1 MASGAPQRRS
11 AVARPEGRD
20 APIVAK
26 GGAQRRRAN
35 ERQGDHDA
43 AALLPRLPPPAAG
56 EAAAPFVVEFPDDLL
71 DVAVRAEPVAD
82 APSCVICQEAFSA
95 VGECRV
101 TFCGDPRHA
110 LHVTCCYVG
119 DGRPLR
125 ACCVCRRNVH
135 GQEGQRVVPPPLPHQ
150 VSPLRAEEHARIAG
164 AGEVDPEMDLLN
176 FDEIEPFYAP
186 SPPRQQAA
194 QPRPQLRAPIVPAA
208 PVVVAAKIPPP
219 PPPAA
224 KAKAKGRPR
233 AAQVS
238 SQGGDHVA
246 RLLRTY
252 QSIQR
257 MNRNSEEAYRA
268 KARYLVALLEVSESM
283 ISTLNYSCDEML
295 MVASLIAPAAIA
307 WHSDVLTMSPI
318 LWGITAEVLAKTLV
332 GEPSRLRA
340 SHIRAALR

>member
-43 AALLPRLPPPAAG
+43 APTSPPRPPPAAAG

-71 DVAVRAEPVAD
+71 DVALRAEPVAD

-135 GQEGQRVVPPPLPHQ
+135 GQAGQRVVPPPLPHQ
-150 VSPLRAEEHARIAG
+150 VSPLRDEEHARIAG
-164 AGEVDPEMDLLN
+164 AEEDPEMDLLN

-186 SPPRQQAA
+186 SLPRQQAA

-208 PVVVAAKIPPP
+208 PIVLPQRFRHRLQQP
-219 PPPAA
+219 
-224 KAKAKGRPR
+224 RP
-233 AAQVS
+233 
-238 SQGGDHVA
+238 
-246 RLLRTY
+246 
-252 QSIQR
+252 
-257 MNRNSEEAYRA
+257 
-268 KARYLVALLEVSESM
+268 K
-283 ISTLNYSCDEML
+283 
-295 MVASLIAPAAIA
+295 
-307 WHSDVLTMSPI
+307 
-318 LWGITAEVLAKTLV
+318 
-332 GEPSRLRA
+332 LRA
-340 SHIRAALR
+340 GPGRHKSAARSEIMLLGCFGHTKAYSA